1 MNKTL
6 GGCLAVAL
14 VAVVGGA
21 IAGWFIVVKPLWQA
35 GSELVESGKQWAQV
49 AEMDASVSNAA
60 PYTPPAQD
68 RLDGDAVARFIAVQL
83 AIEQALGGNW
93 QALEQKYE
101 ALDQRVKAEGR
112 NPTMSELFG
121 AYNDLSGI
129 ILAAKRA
136 QVDALNAQGMSLAE
150 YRYLRMQGYM
160 AAGLAL
166 QDETP
171 QQLEGSAAAHNA
183 ALLRPHRELLQ
194 RTLSTAWLGF

>member
-14 VAVVGGA
+14 VAIVGSA
-21 IAGWFIVVKPLWQA
+21 AAGWFIVVKPLWQA
-35 GSELVESGKQWAQV
+35 GSELVEVGKQWAQV
-49 AEMDASVSNAA
+49 AELDATVRNTTHYS
-60 PYTPPAQD
+60 PPTQD
-68 RLDGDAVARFIAVQL
+68 RLDANAVGRFIAVQS
-83 AIEQALGGNW
+83 AIEQALDGNW

-101 ALDQRVKAEGR
+101 ALDRRVRQEGR
-112 NPTMSELFG
+112 EPSLTELFG

-136 QVDALNAQGMSLAE
+136 QVDALNASGMSLAE
-150 YRYLRMQGYM
+150 YRYLRLQGYM
-160 AAGLAL
+160 AAGIAL

-171 QQLEGSAAAHNA
+171 LQLEGSTAAHNA